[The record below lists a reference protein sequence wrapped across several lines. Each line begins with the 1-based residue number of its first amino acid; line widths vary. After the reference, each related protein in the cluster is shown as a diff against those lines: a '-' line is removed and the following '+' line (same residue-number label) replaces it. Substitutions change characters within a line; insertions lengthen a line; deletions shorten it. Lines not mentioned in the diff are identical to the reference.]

1 MRFTNGL
8 TVDQRLGRANLF
20 TATVHVAADGR
31 VLDEQLGQ

>member
-20 TATVHVAADGR
+20 TATVHVAPDGR